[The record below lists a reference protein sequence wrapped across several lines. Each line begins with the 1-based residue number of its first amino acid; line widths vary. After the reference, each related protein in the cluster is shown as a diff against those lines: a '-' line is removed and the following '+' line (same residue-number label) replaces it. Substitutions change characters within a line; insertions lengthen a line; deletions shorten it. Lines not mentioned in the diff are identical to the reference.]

1 MIQKSARD
9 SFHCDGIYLPFLM
22 RRLFLLVYGVS
33 GASALIYEVA
43 WTRLLTLQMG
53 HGIAAAS
60 TVLAAFMGG
69 LAIGAAVGGRFG
81 RRLTPVGALRT
92 YAILEVAIAVLA
104 LLLPLELAAVRPWLA
119 SAYADG
125 NPGVTFPLLRVASSL
140 LLLAVPAAA
149 MGATFPIASRWM
161 VRGAARAAVDAGW
174 LYTVNTIGAALGTVI
189 AGFLLLPLLGLRYT
203 MQVGVA
209 LNLVAAAVTLLIT
222 TRTGP
227 PTPAPTAVNSART
240 RAARAKP
247 AARAQRTGL
256 LWTAALAIG
265 VSGFASL
272 TLQVVWTRLAA
283 LILGPTTYAFSVV
296 VAVSIG
302 GLALGSAIASRL
314 VARSRQPVLGLAVY
328 LLSSV
333 GLATA
338 AARGVDRALL
348 VMTEFVAENDASFSG
363 LLMRQ
368 ALLVAA
374 LLAPTSIAFGGAFP
388 FAVAVGTK
396 ADETVTSDLGFIYA
410 ANTSGAII
418 GALLAGFVLITSL
431 GLHDTIRVVTLI
443 VAIATLALLVL
454 ARVVGR
460 PLVIGAAACALVFLL
475 GLALPSWSQSLL
487 SSGVY
492 KPSPELG
499 RSDLETWLA
508 AGRLLY
514 YREGA
519 TATVSVRESLGTR
532 SLSIDGKVDASNM
545 ADMLTQRLL
554 AHVPLLLHPEPHR
567 VAIVGLGSG
576 VTLGAALKHP
586 VTRADVLEISPEVV
600 EASRFFELEN
610 HRALADSRTRLIIGD
625 GRLHLALSRPQYDV
639 IISEPSNPWMAG
651 VASLFTRE
659 FFESARGKL
668 APGGVL
674 CQWAHTYD
682 ISDSDFRSIV
692 ATFLSVFP
700 DGSLWLIGEGDVLL
714 IGTIEPLGSRFGD
727 MARQWKRPGVANDL
741 LDVGVRQ
748 PFDLLSMFVAEG
760 QALARYAGEVP
771 IQTDDRSAL
780 EFSGPRSIF
789 GRPTHRNDDRLR
801 QLSRTAPEPAAVQ
814 TAISQAGPADWR
826 NRGWMLLAADIHE
839 AAWHDFARALE
850 SDPTDADAYK
860 GLLRASMPG
869 ATPGVDEAQALLTR
883 LAADPSHI
891 QAKVALSR
899 LLAAKGGTDQ
909 AAAQM
914 LDVLRHDP
922 DNLDALGQLASVQS
936 DAGNTTQ
943 LQSVVASLARIAPT
957 NEITRYY
964 MASLF
969 FLQGRPDLAVPEA
982 ESVVREN
989 PRHALAQNLLG
1000 SALASLGQLDRARH
1014 AFESSLRANPF
1025 SPGTYANLAML
1036 EMQAGQPREAARRY
1050 AEALLLNPASETA
1063 RRGLAEATLQ

>member
-1 MIQKSARD
+1 
-9 SFHCDGIYLPFLM
+9 M

-33 GASALIYEVA
+33 GTAALIYEVT

-53 HGIAAAS
+53 HGVAAAS
-60 TVLAAFMGG
+60 TVVAAFMGG

-81 RRLTPVGALRT
+81 GRLTPAGALRA
-92 YAILEVAIAVLA
+92 YAIIEIAIAALA
-104 LLLPLELAAVRPWLA
+104 LLLPLELAAMRPWLA

-125 NPGVTFPLLRVASSL
+125 NAGLMFPLFRVASSL
-140 LLLAVPAAA
+140 FLLAVPAAA
-149 MGATFPIASRWM
+149 MGATFPIASQTI
-161 VRGAARAAVDAGW
+161 VRGTTRAAVDAGW
-174 LYTVNTIGAALGTVI
+174 LYTANTIGAALGTVL
-189 AGFLLLPLLGLRYT
+189 AGFLLLPALGLRHT
-203 MQVGVA
+203 IQIGVA
-209 LNLVAAAVTLLIT
+209 LNLTSATVTLLMAARIVA
-222 TRTGP
+222 
-227 PTPAPTAVNSART
+227 PTPEAPAVKIPRT
-240 RAARAKP
+240 RGARAKP
-247 AARAQRTGL
+247 AARSQGIGF
-256 LWTAALAIG
+256 LWTAALALAL
-265 VSGFASL
+265 SGFASL

-302 GLALGSAIASRL
+302 GLAAGSAIASRL
-314 VARSRQPVLGLAVY
+314 VARSRQPVLGLAVC

-338 AARGVDRALL
+338 AASGVDRALL
-348 VMTEFVAENDASFSG
+348 VMTEFVAENDVSFTG
-363 LLMRQ
+363 LLVRQ

-374 LLAPTSIAFGGAFP
+374 LLAPMSIAFGAAFP

-431 GLHDTIRVVTLI
+431 GLRDTIRGVTLI
-443 VAIATLALLVL
+443 VAIATLALLIL
-454 ARVVGR
+454 ARVRGR
-460 PLVIGAAACALVFLL
+460 PLVMGSASCALVFLL
-475 GLALPSWSQSLL
+475 GLALPSWNQSLL

-492 KPSPELG
+492 KTTTDPG
-499 RSDLETWLA
+499 KSDLETWLA

-519 TATVSVRESLGTR
+519 TATVSVRESLGTK

-576 VTLGAALKHP
+576 VTLGAALRHP

-600 EASRFFELEN
+600 EASRFFESEN
-610 HRALADSRTRLIIGD
+610 HQALADSRTRLIVGD
-625 GRLHLALSRPQYDV
+625 GRLHLMLSRSQYDV

-659 FFESARGKL
+659 FFESARGHL

-682 ISDSDFRSIV
+682 ISDNDLRSIV

-700 DGSLWLIGEGDVLL
+700 NGSLWLIGEGDVLL
-714 IGTIEPLGSRFGD
+714 VGTTEPLDRRLGE
-727 MARQWKRPGVANDL
+727 MTRQWERPGVASDL
-741 LDVGVRQ
+741 LNVGVRQ
-748 PFDLLSMFVAEG
+748 PFDLLSMFVAQG
-760 QALARYAGEVP
+760 QALARYAHGVP
-771 IQTDDRSAL
+771 VQTDDRSAL

-789 GRPTHRNDDRLR
+789 GQQTERNDDILR
-801 QLSRTAPEPAAVQ
+801 QLARAAPAPAAVQ
-814 TAISQAGPADWR
+814 TAISQAKPADWR
-826 NRGWMLLAADIHE
+826 NRGWMLLAAE
-839 AAWHDFARALE
+839 VYETAWHDFARALE
-850 SDPTDADAYK
+850 SDPTDAEAYK

-869 ATPGVDEAQALLTR
+869 ATPGVNEAQTLLMR
-883 LAADPSHI
+883 LAADPSHL

-899 LLAAKGGTDQ
+899 LLAANGATDE

-914 LDVLRHDP
+914 LELLKRYP
-922 DNLDALGQLASVQS
+922 DNLDALEQLASVLS
-936 DAGNTTQ
+936 DAGNTEH
-943 LQSVVASLARIAPT
+943 LSSVVARLRRIAPT
-957 NEITRYY
+957 SPITHYY
-964 MASLF
+964 TASLL

-982 ESVVREN
+982 ESAVREN
-989 PRHALAQNLLG
+989 PRDALAQSLLG
-1000 SALASLGQLDRARH
+1000 AALASLGQLDRARH
-1014 AFESSLRANPF
+1014 AFEASLRANPF

-1036 EMQAGQPREAARRY
+1036 EMQAGQPHEAARRF
-1050 AEALLLNPASETA
+1050 AEALLINPASETA
-1063 RRGLAEATLQ
+1063 RRGLAQATLQ